1 MELYNFGDSLR
12 NWVKVFY
19 TEIESAVINNGFATN
34 WFKPTS
40 GVRQGCPLSPYLF
53 ILTTE
58 LMSTKIRQSNEVKG
72 IQLYGNEIKL
82 CQFADDTNLFCA
94 DLMSV
99 ENGLRIIKEFGE
111 ISGLKLNIEKTKAM
125 WLGKWSKVKYK
136 PLNLKWVNC
145 PTKILG
151 IHFSYDEKASMN
163 NELNFNLK
171 LQRLQSNLDIWCS
184 RDLTLFGKVLI
195 IKTMGISSLVYSAAN
210 INVKFSGF
218 CGRTRETKSKE
229 KDSIRIMR
237 KVVSAW
243 LTLRP

>member
-1 MELYNFGDSLR
+1 MR
-12 NWVKVFY
+12 
-19 TEIESAVINNGFATN
+19 
-34 WFKPTS
+34 
-40 GVRQGCPLSPYLF
+40 
-53 ILTTE
+53 
-58 LMSTKIRQSNEVKG
+58 
-72 IQLYGNEIKL
+72 KL

-125 WLGKWSKVKYK
+125 WLGKWSKVKHK

-151 IHFSYDEKASMN
+151 IHFSYDEKAN

-210 INVKFSGF
+210 IDVPSEVINVV
-218 CGRTRETKSKE
+218 KSKIFRFLWKNKRDKIKRERLYQDYE
-229 KDSIRIMR
+229 KGGLRMVVFETMIKALRAPDQKYRESHDRKEISSSILFYQKYPFGKLFSKIIF
-237 KVVSAW
+237 KSSSAFCFF
-243 LTLRP
+243 LKFR